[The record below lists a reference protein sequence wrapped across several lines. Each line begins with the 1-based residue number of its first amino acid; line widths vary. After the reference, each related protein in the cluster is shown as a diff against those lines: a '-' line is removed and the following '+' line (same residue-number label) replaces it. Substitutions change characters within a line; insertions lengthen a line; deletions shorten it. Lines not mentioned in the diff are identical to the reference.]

1 MMYRK
6 LLLIAPLLT
15 MIVVVVGA
23 YTRLTDS
30 GLGCPDWPGCYGQL
44 TAPDTAA
51 EIARASER
59 FPGAEID
66 PFKGWVEMIH
76 RYLAGSLGLLIL
88 GIAVIAW
95 RNHFRQAA
103 SAVRLPGS
111 DAHWLGTGLMILLL
125 VQALLGKFT
134 VTLLLKPGIV
144 TLHLLGGM
152 LILALLFRMAIG
164 EHVDRS
170 RVAIDRAARFA
181 PWVAAGIAL
190 LIGQIILGGWVS
202 TNYAALTCLDFPTC
216 HGSFLPPM
224 DFQHG
229 FHVLRELG
237 EAPDGTPLSHESL
250 NAIQWTH
257 RVGAL
262 VVTTYLGIL
271 GVMAM
276 RVPGVAGA
284 AVAMLVLL
292 AAQVT
297 IGILNVVWL
306 LPLWLATL
314 HNFGAAVLLC
324 AAVMLK
330 FVVTRPVAVDAGAGS
345 GTDAGKD
352 AGAGAETS
360 RAGTGSARA
369 AHA

>member
-6 LLLIAPLLT
+6 LLLLAPLLT
-15 MIVVVVGA
+15 IIVVVVGA

-76 RYLAGSLGLLIL
+76 RYLAMSLGLLIL

-95 RNHFRQAA
+95 RNRLRQAA

-111 DAHWLGTGLMILLL
+111 DAHWLGTGLLLLLL
-125 VQALLGKFT
+125 VQAMLGKFT
-134 VTLLLKPGIV
+134 VTLLLKPGVV

-152 LILALLFRMAIG
+152 LILSVLFRMAIG
-164 EHVDRS
+164 EFVDRG
-170 RVAIDRAARFA
+170 RVAVDRAARLV
-181 PWVAAGIAL
+181 PWAAGGIVL

-216 HGSFLPPM
+216 HGTFLPPM

-237 EAPDGTPLSHESL
+237 EAPDGSPLSHESL
-250 NAIQWTH
+250 NAIQWAH
-257 RVGAL
+257 RLGAL
-262 VVTTYLGIL
+262 VITAYLGML
-271 GVMAM
+271 GLLAL
-276 RVPGVAGA
+276 RIPGVSVA
-284 AVAMLVLL
+284 AASMLLL
-292 AAQVT
+292 LVAQVT

-314 HNFGAAVLLC
+314 HNFGAALLLC
-324 AAVMLK
+324 SVVMLK
-330 FVVTRPVAVDAGAGS
+330 FMITRPAAVDARTAPASKGS
-345 GTDAGKD
+345 TQAL
-352 AGAGAETS
+352 
-360 RAGTGSARA
+360 
-369 AHA
+369 HA

>member
-1 MMYRK
+1 
-6 LLLIAPLLT
+6 
-15 MIVVVVGA
+15 
-23 YTRLTDS
+23 
-30 GLGCPDWPGCYGQL
+30 
-44 TAPDTAA
+44 
-51 EIARASER
+51 
-59 FPGAEID
+59 
-66 PFKGWVEMIH
+66 MIH
-76 RYLAGSLGLLIL
+76 RYLAMSLGLLIL

-95 RNHFRQAA
+95 RNRLRQAA

-111 DAHWLGTGLMILLL
+111 DAHWLGTGLLLLLL
-125 VQALLGKFT
+125 VQAMLGKFT

-152 LILALLFRMAIG
+152 LILSVLFRMAIG
-164 EHVDRS
+164 EFVDRGQ
-170 RVAIDRAARFA
+170 VAVERAARLA
-181 PWVAAGIAL
+181 PWAAGGIVL

-216 HGSFLPPM
+216 HGTFLPPM

-237 EAPDGTPLSHESL
+237 EAPDGSPLSHESL

-262 VVTTYLGIL
+262 VITAYLGLL
-271 GVMAM
+271 GVFAL
-276 RVPGVAGA
+276 RIPGVSVA
-284 AVAMLVLL
+284 ATAMLLLL

-314 HNFGAAVLLC
+314 HNFGAALLLC
-324 AAVMLK
+324 SVVMLK
-330 FVVTRPVAVDAGAGS
+330 FMVTRPAGVQVPTGQPTNEASKGPTQAV
-345 GTDAGKD
+345 
-352 AGAGAETS
+352 
-360 RAGTGSARA
+360 
-369 AHA
+369 HA

>member
-6 LLLIAPLLT
+6 LLLLAPLLT
-15 MIVVVVGA
+15 IIVVVVGA

-76 RYLAGSLGLLIL
+76 RYLAMSLGLLIL

-95 RNHFRQAA
+95 RNRLRQAA

-111 DAHWLGTGLMILLL
+111 DAHWLGTGLLLLLL
-125 VQALLGKFT
+125 VQAMLGKFT

-152 LILALLFRMAIG
+152 LILSVLFRMAIG
-164 EHVDRS
+164 EFVDRG
-170 RVAIDRAARFA
+170 RVAVERAARLA
-181 PWVAAGIAL
+181 SWAAGGIVL

-216 HGSFLPPM
+216 HGTFLPPM

-229 FHVLRELG
+229 FHVLRDLG
-237 EAPDGTPLSHESL
+237 EAPDGSPLSHESL

-262 VVTTYLGIL
+262 VITAYLGTL
-271 GVMAM
+271 GLVA
-276 RVPGVAGA
+276 RRIPGVSVA
-284 AVAMLVLL
+284 ANVMLLLL

-314 HNFGAAVLLC
+314 HNFGAALLLC
-324 AAVMLK
+324 SAVMLK
-330 FVVTRPVAVDAGAGS
+330 FMVTRPVGADARTGQPTGETTKGPTQAV
-345 GTDAGKD
+345 
-352 AGAGAETS
+352 
-360 RAGTGSARA
+360 
-369 AHA
+369 HA

>member
-1 MMYRK
+1 MYRK

-15 MIVVVVGA
+15 LIVVVVGA
-23 YTRLTDS
+23 FTRLTDS

-66 PFKGWVEMIH
+66 PFKGWIEMIH
-76 RYLAGSLGLLIL
+76 RYLAGLLGLLIL

-111 DAHWLGTGLMILLL
+111 DAHWLGTGLLLLLL

-134 VTLLLKPGIV
+134 VTLLLKPGVV

-152 LILALLFRMAIG
+152 LILSVLFRMAIG
-164 EHVDRS
+164 EFVDRS
-170 RVAIDRAARFA
+170 RVAIDRAARLA
-181 PWVAAGIAL
+181 PWAAVGILLLVA
-190 LIGQIILGGWVS
+190 QIILGGWVS

-216 HGSFLPPM
+216 HGTFLPPM

-262 VVTTYLGIL
+262 VLTAYLGVL
-271 GVMAM
+271 GLVAM
-276 RVPGVAGA
+276 RIPGVGVA

-292 AAQVT
+292 VAQVT

-314 HNFGAAVLLC
+314 HNFGAALLLC

-330 FVVTRPVAVDAGAGS
+330 FMVTRRVGVDNHADAGTHA
-345 GTDAGKD
+345 DARTGRP
-352 AGAGAETS
+352 AN
-360 RAGTGSARA
+360 GSARA

>member
-6 LLLIAPLLT
+6 LLMIAPLLT
-15 MIVVVVGA
+15 LIVVVVGA
-23 YTRLTDS
+23 FTRLTDS

-66 PFKGWVEMIH
+66 PFKGWIEMIH
-76 RYLAGSLGLLIL
+76 RYLAGLLGLLIL

-111 DAHWLGTGLMILLL
+111 DAHWLGTGLLLLLL

-134 VTLLLKPGIV
+134 VTLLLKPGVV

-152 LILALLFRMAIG
+152 LILSVLFRMAIG
-164 EHVDRS
+164 EFVDRS
-170 RVAIDRAARFA
+170 RVAIDRAARLA
-181 PWVAAGIAL
+181 PWAAVGILLLVA
-190 LIGQIILGGWVS
+190 QIILGGWVS

-216 HGSFLPPM
+216 HGTFLPPM

-262 VVTTYLGIL
+262 VLTAYLGVL
-271 GVMAM
+271 GLVAM
-276 RVPGVAGA
+276 RIPGVGVA

-292 AAQVT
+292 VAQVT

-314 HNFGAAVLLC
+314 HNFGAALLLC

-330 FVVTRPVAVDAGAGS
+330 FMVTRRVGVDNHADAGTHA
-345 GTDAGKD
+345 DARTGRP
-352 AGAGAETS
+352 AN
-360 RAGTGSARA
+360 GSARA

>member
-15 MIVVVVGA
+15 LIVVVVGA

-30 GLGCPDWPGCYGQL
+30 GLGCPDWPGCFGQL
-44 TAPDTAA
+44 TAPDSPA
-51 EIARASER
+51 EIARAGER

-88 GIAVIAW
+88 GIAAIAW
-95 RNHFRQAA
+95 RNRLRQAA

-111 DAHWLGTGLMILLL
+111 DAHWLGTGLLLLLL

-134 VTLLLKPGIV
+134 VTLLLKPGVV

-152 LILALLFRMAIG
+152 LILSVLFRMAIG
-164 EHVDRS
+164 EFIDRS
-170 RVAIDRAARFA
+170 GVALDRAARLA
-181 PWVAAGIAL
+181 SWTAIGIAL
-190 LIGQIILGGWVS
+190 LVVQIALGGWVS

-216 HGSFLPPM
+216 HGTFLPPM

-262 VVTTYLGIL
+262 VITAYLGVL
-271 GVMAM
+271 GLVAL
-276 RVPGVAGA
+276 RIPGVSLA
-284 AVAMLVLL
+284 AAAMLVLL
-292 AAQVT
+292 VAQVV

-314 HNFGAAVLLC
+314 HNFGAALLLC
-324 AAVMLK
+324 SVVMLK
-330 FVVTRPVAVDAGAGS
+330 FMMTRPVGAGIGAGS
-345 GTDAGKD
+345 TAAGGISASRS
-352 AGAGAETS
+352 AG
-360 RAGTGSARA
+360 A

>member
-15 MIVVVVGA
+15 LIVVVVGA
-23 YTRLTDS
+23 FTRLTDS

-66 PFKGWVEMIH
+66 PFKGWIEMIH
-76 RYLAGSLGLLIL
+76 RYLAGLLGLLIL

-111 DAHWLGTGLMILLL
+111 DAHWLGTGLLLLLL

-134 VTLLLKPGIV
+134 VTLLLKPGVV

-152 LILALLFRMAIG
+152 LILSVLFRMAIG
-164 EHVDRS
+164 EFVDRS
-170 RVAIDRAARFA
+170 RVAIDRAARLA
-181 PWVAAGIAL
+181 PWAAVGILLLVA
-190 LIGQIILGGWVS
+190 QIILGGWVS

-216 HGSFLPPM
+216 HGTFLPPM

-262 VVTTYLGIL
+262 VLTAYLGVL
-271 GVMAM
+271 GLVAM
-276 RVPGVAGA
+276 RIPGVGVA

-292 AAQVT
+292 VAQVT

-314 HNFGAAVLLC
+314 HNFGAALLLC

-330 FVVTRPVAVDAGAGS
+330 FMVTRRVGVDNHADAGTHA
-345 GTDAGKD
+345 DARTGRP
-352 AGAGAETS
+352 AN
-360 RAGTGSARA
+360 GSARA

>member
-15 MIVVVVGA
+15 LIVVVVGA

-30 GLGCPDWPGCYGQL
+30 GLGCPDWPGCFGQL
-44 TAPDTAA
+44 TAPDSAA
-51 EIARASER
+51 EIARAGER

-88 GIAVIAW
+88 GIAAIAW
-95 RNHFRQAA
+95 RNRLRQAA

-111 DAHWLGTGLMILLL
+111 DAHWLGTGLLLLLL

-134 VTLLLKPGIV
+134 VTLLLKPGVV

-152 LILALLFRMAIG
+152 LILSVLFRMAIG
-164 EHVDRS
+164 EFIDRS
-170 RVAIDRAARFA
+170 GVALDRAARLA
-181 PWVAAGIAL
+181 SWTVIGIAL
-190 LIGQIILGGWVS
+190 LVVQIALGGWVS

-216 HGSFLPPM
+216 HGTFLPPM

-262 VVTTYLGIL
+262 VITAYLGAL
-271 GVMAM
+271 GAVAL
-276 RVPGVAGA
+276 RIPGVAA
-284 AVAMLVLL
+284 AAAAMLVLL
-292 AAQVT
+292 AAQVL

-314 HNFGAAVLLC
+314 HNLGAALLLC
-324 AAVMLK
+324 SVVMLK
-330 FVVTRPVAVDAGAGS
+330 FMASRPAGVSASTESRVAGVANGS
-345 GTDAGKD
+345 
-352 AGAGAETS
+352 
-360 RAGTGSARA
+360 RSARA

>member
-6 LLLIAPLLT
+6 LLLLAPLLT
-15 MIVVVVGA
+15 IIVVVVGA

-76 RYLAGSLGLLIL
+76 RYLAMSLGLLIL

-95 RNHFRQAA
+95 RNRLRHAA

-111 DAHWLGTGLMILLL
+111 DAQWLGTGLLLLLL
-125 VQALLGKFT
+125 VQAMLGKFT
-134 VTLLLKPGIV
+134 VTLLLKPGVV

-152 LILALLFRMAIG
+152 LILSVLFRMAIG
-164 EHVDRS
+164 EFVDRS
-170 RVAIDRAARFA
+170 RVAVERAARLA
-181 PWVAAGIAL
+181 PWAAGGILL

-216 HGSFLPPM
+216 HGTFLPPM

-237 EAPDGTPLSHESL
+237 EAPDGSPLSHESL

-262 VVTTYLGIL
+262 VITAYLGLL
-271 GVMAM
+271 GLFAL
-276 RVPGVAGA
+276 RIPGVSVA
-284 AVAMLVLL
+284 ATAMLLLL

-314 HNFGAAVLLC
+314 HNFGAALLLC
-324 AAVMLK
+324 SAVMLK
-330 FVVTRPVAVDAGAGS
+330 FMVTRPAGVHVRTGQPTNEATKGPTQAV
-345 GTDAGKD
+345 
-352 AGAGAETS
+352 
-360 RAGTGSARA
+360 
-369 AHA
+369 HA